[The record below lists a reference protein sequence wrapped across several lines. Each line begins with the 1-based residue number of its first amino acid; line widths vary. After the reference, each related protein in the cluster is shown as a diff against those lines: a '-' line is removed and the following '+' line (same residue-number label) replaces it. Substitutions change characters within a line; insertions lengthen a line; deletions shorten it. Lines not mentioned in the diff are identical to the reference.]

1 MSRARFI
8 RIEILEAI
16 YRNTKNNIVMK
27 KNLCIVAMLLI
38 AATSFAQNG
47 QGKKQGDASK
57 GQCPIEQMKKEL
69 KLTDAQ
75 VEKFQKL
82 DADFKVEHQKMVEAR
97 KAEMQKKQVAMKEA
111 KEKARAHHAEAQKD
125 RLAQKEKQQKDRL
138 KSIKGILTADQYV
151 TFLENQFVKSQLAD
165 KGQFG
170 KQGVKRFKGNKGFQE
185 GKCGQGPEQ
194 MKKGGKQGCPG
205 QCGAANDT
213 PNECPDA
220 MNEASNEGSDDA
232 PEAIAFEMPG
242 SSPEMPAGAPEM
254 PEAASDAP
262 APAGE

>member
-1 MSRARFI
+1 
-8 RIEILEAI
+8 
-16 YRNTKNNIVMK
+16 MK

-38 AATSFAQNG
+38 TATSFAQNG
-47 QGKKQGDASK
+47 EGKKQANGPK

-82 DADFKVEHQKMVEAR
+82 DADFQVEHQKMVEAR
-97 KAEMQKKQVAMKEA
+97 KAEMQKKQEAMKVVR
-111 KEKARAHHAEAQKD
+111 EKSKAHQADAQKD

-151 TFLENQFVKSQLAD
+151 TFLENNFVKSQLAD

-170 KQGVKRFKGNKGFQE
+170 KQGVKRFNGNKDFREGKRGQGHDQMRKGGNKG
-185 GKCGQGPEQ
+185 
-194 MKKGGKQGCPG
+194 GCPC
-205 QCGAANDT
+205 QCGAS
-213 PNECPDA
+213 DA
-220 MNEASNEGSDDA
+220 MNEASNDSPDNA
-232 PEAIAFEMPG
+232 PEAVAFEMPG
-242 SSPEMPAGAPEM
+242 SSPEMPVGAPEM

-262 APAGE
+262 AVAPAGE